1 MMPTSGAGNPHFTN
15 DAERIFAYGD
25 ALQLFRC
32 DGTDLKVHLRVTE
45 PMPPGAGGA
54 IGLDADLVA
63 RAAQQ

>member
-1 MMPTSGAGNPHFTN
+1 MPTRGLGKPHFTN
-15 DAERIFAYGD
+15 DAERIFACGD
-25 ALQLFRC
+25 GLQSFHC